1 MATHAIVA
9 LVFALSSLPAF
20 VVARLLDGGRLPA
33 TGNLAGL
40 PEPARRDLDH
50 RLAVLM
56 RAVGWAIL
64 ATAGGHWW
72 AAGDTGRTTL
82 VVVLMALV
90 VNALVG
96 LMLVAVVRMRRRG
109 RTRR

>member
-1 MATHAIVA
+1 
-9 LVFALSSLPAF
+9 
-20 VVARLLDGGRLPA
+20 LPA
-33 TGNLAGL
+33 TGHLAGL
-40 PEPARRDLDH
+40 PEPARRDLDR

-56 RAVGWAIL
+56 RAVAWAIL
-64 ATAGGHWW
+64 ATSGGLWW

-82 VVVLMALV
+82 VVVVMALV

-96 LMLVAVVRMRRRG
+96 LMLVAVFRMRRQG